1 MELINCVKHNDTY
14 LMCKNIYTITECKD
28 TSSAE
33 INSVPSTVSSTFT
46 GEISSGNSSLETKF
60 PDTIWNIP
68 IIISIIIASCLSLL
82 IIGTITI
89 RVYRSRTKLK

>member
-33 INSVPSTVSSTFT
+33 INSVLSTSVVHST
-46 GEISSGNSSLETKF
+46 EVVNSSLDTKY

-82 IIGTITI
+82 IIGTMTI